1 MSAVPL
7 KIEAQITKLYKN
19 NHFALFF
26 AIFKI
31 VLIENTHTKKIQ
43 NCFKWFIL
51 NVLRNEIMEIFEST
65 TKILRNPHFSC

>member
-1 MSAVPL
+1 VSAAPL

-31 VLIENTHTKKIQ
+31 VLSENTYKQKISSQ
-43 NCFKWFIL
+43 CSLSFPKY
-51 NVLRNEIMEIFEST
+51 MKQES
-65 TKILRNPHFSC
+65 KITVI